1 MKQKIT
7 IGFSP
12 CPNDT
17 FMFCALI
24 NGMIDCEGLQFEPVI
39 EDVETLNQKAL
50 KDELDVTKL
59 SVGVYAQVAKKY
71 VILNSG
77 SALGKNCGP
86 LLISKKDY
94 LLIPVVPFFDETPS
108 GQLAKMKIAIPGKYT
123 TANLLFSIFFPD
135 AKNKTE
141 MIFSQIEDAVLNE
154 TVDMGLII
162 HESRFTYQQKGLNE
176 VADMGE
182 LWKKQTKS
190 PLPLGCIAAKRKSDK
205 PLQKKIDALIH
216 KSIQYAFD
224 KPENVM
230 DYVRA
235 HSQEMDD
242 KVLQQHIDLYVND
255 FSLTLGAKGK
265 KAIKLLLRKGN
276 AAGLLPE
283 IPDDIFIS

>member
-1 MKQKIT
+1 M
-7 IGFSP
+7 
-12 CPNDT
+12 
-17 FMFCALI
+17 
-24 NGMIDCEGLQFEPVI
+24 
-39 EDVETLNQKAL
+39 
-50 KDELDVTKL
+50 
-59 SVGVYAQVAKKY
+59 
-71 VILNSG
+71 
-77 SALGKNCGP
+77 
-86 LLISKKDY
+86 LISKKDY

-123 TANLLFSIFFPD
+123 TANLLLSIFFPD
-135 AKNKTE
+135 VKNKTE
-141 MIFSQIEDAVLNE
+141 MIFSQIEDAVLDE

-242 KVLQQHIDLYVND
+242 KVLQQHIDALCQRIF
-255 FSLTLGAKGK
+255 FSFGREREKCNR
-265 KAIKLLLRKGN
+265 LLLQKGN
-276 AAGLLPE
+276 DAGLLPE
-283 IPDDIFIS
+283 ILEEFSLPELPIFNFQPPSSKLQ